1 MITFNGMSVAND
13 GEDVYIQLS
22 VDNGSAFATMI
33 SARGYGQ
40 INSGSTHDFSV
51 GTDASGGVDH
61 AYHPIGNDLEATAGT
76 GGASGI
82 AWIHD
87 VQGTA
92 EYKWIT
98 SLSCTQNANGN
109 SYYYYNASRFASTSA
124 INYIRILNGNGNNID
139 GGVVNVY
146 GYK

>member
-1 MITFNGMSVAND
+1 MK
-13 GEDVYIQLS
+13 EDVEFKVL
-22 VDNGSAFATMI
+22 
-33 SARGYGQ
+33 ARKYRPQTFDDLIGQ
-40 INSGSTHDFSV
+40 DVES
-51 GTDASGGVDH
+51 
-61 AYHPIGNDLEATAGT
+61 TAGT

-87 VQGTA
+87 IQGTA

-98 SLSCTQNANGN
+98 SLSTSQNQNGEP
-109 SYYYYNASRFASTSA
+109 YYYYNGSRWASTSA
-124 INYIRILNGNGNNID
+124 INYIRILNGAGNNID